1 MKENNKPIASM
12 YELKTIKPI
21 KLLIVWNNWDRLVK
35 PTLAPLLAKS
45 HYSNLRSGL
54 ASSLS
59 TSSFP
64 LLLYDLI
71 SSIFLPS
78 FRLNIQPFWK
88 NFIKTS
94 FRPNGNQNVTSAC
107 AQFTTDRQIYT
118 IVLLFSVVSS
128 NFLLDVPFSKYI

>member
-1 MKENNKPIASM
+1 MYARKNNSIASM
-12 YELKTIKPI
+12 YELKTI

-45 HYSNLRSGL
+45 HSSNLRSGL

-78 FRLNIQPFWK
+78 VRLNNQTLWK
-88 NFIKTS
+88 NYITNS

-107 AQFTTDRQIYT
+107 AQFTRNICNRAFGLCCVFIFVIRCTFFKI
-118 IVLLFSVVSS
+118 
-128 NFLLDVPFSKYI
+128 

>member
-1 MKENNKPIASM
+1 MQEKNKSIASM
-12 YELKTIKPI
+12 YELKTI

-45 HYSNLRSGL
+45 HSSNLRSGL

-78 FRLNIQPFWK
+78 VRLNNQPLWK
-88 NFIKTS
+88 NYIKTS

-107 AQFTTDRQIYT
+107 SACAQFTRDRQIYA
-118 IVLLFSVVSS
+118 IVCLVSVVSS
-128 NFLLDVPFSKYI
+128 DFLLDVHFSKYN